1 MADPDAFADLSADE
15 LRQRLAEVTD
25 EVERLRLL
33 IDRTRDILVLH
44 DMKGRLLDAN
54 AFAHKRLGYGREEFL
69 QLSVADFNPRVAA
82 IPPEDRGKNWAAMPL
97 DAAVPVETVMSDKDG
112 REIPMEVLVAP
123 FLEKGERLFVAVAR
137 DLTERKRAQA
147 ELARGEQR
155 FRAIFEAAPTGM
167 LILDAE
173 DRITEANSAI
183 ALMLGYEVS
192 ELLTFTL
199 EEITHPDDKEVG
211 RSAREELRTGVREH
225 FKMEK
230 RYVHETGETKWAQV
244 SAFRDRDPHTGQ
256 IRVVAFLE
264 DISERKEIE
273 RQRQELF
280 AQLDELVE
288 ERTSQLRLEVAERR
302 RTEQELAKAVREAEA
317 ANLSKSQF
325 LAGMSHEL
333 RTPLNAVIGYSEL
346 LIDDAEDQGLDD
358 FTPDLHKIRGA
369 GKHLLGIINDIL
381 DLSKVEAGKIE
392 LFIEPVKLEPLIR
405 EVMSTIRPLAD
416 KNENRLELVI
426 ELRGE
431 PVSTD
436 VTRVRQILFNLLSN
450 ACKFTESGRVSLE
463 VYEHQLESG
472 GWIQCAI
479 SDTGLGIKP
488 EELEIL
494 FKPFTQADA
503 STSRRFGGTGLGLSI
518 SEQFARMLGGRI
530 DVQSEYGKGS
540 TFTFWLPTA
549 PPAELSVRTHA
560 DPDSLPRSIDATVL
574 VVDDDQ
580 NSRELLVRMLESE
593 GYSVLQADS
602 GLKGLELAQEHRP
615 DLITLDV
622 LMPGMDGWAVLTRLK
637 ESHELAEIPVIIVS
651 LVRDKGIGYALGAAD
666 FINKPIDR
674 KRLLSVMGRFRPLT
688 GPAHVLVI
696 DDDLEARQLV
706 RHAAEREGWEVREAD
721 SGFTGLQSIR
731 EAPPG
736 VVVLDLMM
744 PEMDGFEVLE
754 TIRGNEATRNLP
766 VIVLTAKDLTHRER
780 ELLTHKVNWVM
791 EKASYS
797 RADLV
802 EHVRELI
809 GRPQPAPS
817 AADAGADE

>member
-1 MADPDAFADLSADE
+1 MADSDPFAELSADE
-15 LRQRLAEVTD
+15 LRQRLADVTD

-33 IDRTRDILVLH
+33 FDRTRDILVLH
-44 DMKGRLLDAN
+44 DIKGRLLDAN
-54 AFAHKRLGYGREEFL
+54 AFAHKRLGYEREEFL
-69 QLSVADFNPRVAA
+69 SLTVGDINPQVGA
-82 IPPEDRGKNWAAMPL
+82 IPPEDLGKNWAAMPL
-97 DAAVPVETVMSDKDG
+97 DGAVPVETIMQSKDG
-112 REIPMEVLVAP
+112 GEIPMEVLVAP
-123 FLEKGERLFVAVAR
+123 FVEKGERLFVAVGR
-137 DLTERKRAQA
+137 DLTERKRAET

-155 FRAIFEAAPTGM
+155 FRAIFEAAPIGM
-167 LILDAE
+167 LILDSR
-173 DRITEANSAI
+173 DHITEANSAI
-183 ALMLGYEVS
+183 ALMLGYEVG
-192 ELLTFTL
+192 ELLALTL
-199 EEITHPDDKEVG
+199 EGITHPEDKEVG
-211 RSAREELRTGVREH
+211 RAFREELRSGVRDH

-230 RYVHETGETKWAQV
+230 RYLHETGETKWAQV
-244 SAFRDRDPHTGQ
+244 SAFRDRDPHTGEVR
-256 IRVVAFLE
+256 IVAFLE

-273 RQRQELF
+273 RQRQEMF

-288 ERTSQLRLEVAERR
+288 ERTSQLRSEIAERR
-302 RTEQELAKAVREAEA
+302 RTENQLAEAVREAEA

-346 LIDDAEDQGLDD
+346 LIDDAEDEGLDG

-392 LFIEPVKLEPLIR
+392 LFIEPVVLEPLIR

-426 ELRGE
+426 ELHGQ
-431 PVSTD
+431 PVPTD
-436 VTRVRQILFNLLSN
+436 VTRFRQILFNLLSN

-463 VYEHQLESG
+463 VYEHQLENG
-472 GWIQCAI
+472 GWIQCAVT
-479 SDTGLGIKP
+479 DTGLGIKP

-540 TFTFWLPTA
+540 TFTFWLPTT
-549 PPAELSVRTHA
+549 PPVELSEGPNA
-560 DPDSLPRSIDATVL
+560 DPDSMPRSLDATVL

-593 GYSVLQADS
+593 GYKVLQADS
-602 GLKGLELAQEHRP
+602 GLRGIELAEAHRP

-674 KRLLSVMGRFRPLT
+674 KRLLSVMDRFRPLS

-696 DDDLEARQLV
+696 DDDSEARQLV
-706 RHAAEREGWEVREAD
+706 RHAAEREGWAVREAD
-721 SGFTGLQSIR
+721 SGFSGLQSIR

-754 TIRGNEATRNLP
+754 TIRASESTRNLP
-766 VIVLTAKDLTHRER
+766 VIVLTAKDLTLGER
-780 ELLTHKVNWVM
+780 DLLTRKVSWVM

-809 GRPQPAPS
+809 GQPQPAP
-817 AADAGADE
+817 AVVVEEE